1 MSLIVAAEHWYH
13 ELKAV
18 VDLSFVYIYM
28 VETVAKI
35 YSFGVIGWQVDTD
48 PTIRHGD
55 NWILK
60 KLKIKDVKSPYFGD
74 PWCMFDFFVVA
85 LSVIMTF
92 SDLGDVLAPLK
103 LLRVLRVFRLVKKI
117 KQLQVSTLSLYPID
131 CQSAQFAMLML

>member
-1 MSLIVAAEHWYH
+1 MSLNVTAQPWYH
-13 ELKAV
+13 ELKGHV
-18 VDLSFVYIYM
+18 NITFVYVYM
-28 VETVAKI
+28 IETVAKI
-35 YSFGVIGWQVDTD
+35 YSFGVIGWQDDPD

-74 PWCMFDFFVVA
+74 PWCMFDFFVVG
-85 LSVIMTF
+85 LSVLMTF

-117 KQLQVSTLSLYPID
+117 KQLQVDDLTLGVLHCSEQNL
-131 CQSAQFAMLML
+131 

>member
-1 MSLIVAAEHWYH
+1 
-13 ELKAV
+13 
-18 VDLSFVYIYM
+18 M

-35 YSFGVIGWQVDTD
+35 YSFGVIGWQVDSD

-117 KQLQVSTLSLYPID
+117 KQLQVSVLMRESLINSRQHALQEWQHRMQARTTPLHISRRYPQNCD
-131 CQSAQFAMLML
+131 PWWSR